1 MEKYGYL
8 TQQSQDFTA
17 VEDAAVVGQIK
28 LKFGL
33 REEIVDIRDGD
44 SCELLQSRVMKLFD
58 LDADYQ
64 TIVNQCC
71 KKVMEYV

>member
-1 MEKYGYL
+1 M
-8 TQQSQDFTA
+8 
-17 VEDAAVVGQIK
+17 K

-33 REEIVDIRDGD
+33 REEIVEIREGD
-44 SCELLQSRVMKLFD
+44 SCELLQNRVMKLFD